1 MGEQV
6 TAQAGQVTATA
17 GDDEVFTFHDP
28 RVDRDISLPK
38 KIGDLDTKNFLQGII
53 EESRRMV
60 RKEFREKIS
69 QYESQLSEAQKLHDR
84 IEELE
89 NATLPAKD
97 REAKEYQKNLSKF
110 QTDLEKERAQRTQVE
125 SILKAEKL
133 NNALMREAAKYPD
146 IIDIEQTTTLFQAQC
161 SPTLSIDGDNVKLT
175 AKLNGEETELSD
187 AFTKWLASD
196 RNANLLKNKLQP
208 GSGSAGGSRA
218 STSTTMTRAQFNA
231 LSAAARMQYITE
243 GGGLKD

>member
-1 MGEQV
+1 MGEEITTPEGGAETFEFKNPQTNQNLV
-6 TAQAGQVTATA
+6 LPKTVGQVDMKGLLEGVIAKSNEFA
-17 GDDEVFTFHDP
+17 
-28 RVDRDISLPK
+28 RK
-38 KIGDLDTKNFLQGII
+38 KYQAELEGLRGQA
-53 EESRRMV
+53 
-60 RKEFREKIS
+60 
-69 QYESQLSEAQKLHDR
+69 SEAEQLKAR

-89 NATLPAKD
+89 NINLPAKD
-97 REAKEYQKNLSKF
+97 REAKEYQKNLTKF
-110 QTDLEKERAQRTQVE
+110 QQELEKERTARTQVE

-161 SPTLSIDGDNVKLT
+161 SPTLSIDGETVKLS
-175 AKLNGEETELSD
+175 AKLNGEETELSE

-218 STSTTMTRAQFNA
+218 STTTTMTRSQFEA
-231 LSAAARMQYITE
+231 LGSAARMAYIAE
-243 GGGLKD
+243 GGQLKD

>member
-1 MGEQV
+1 MGEET
-6 TAQAGQVTATA
+6 TAQAGA
-17 GDDEVFTFHDP
+17 ETFEFKNP
-28 RVDRDISLPK
+28 QTNQNVILPK
-38 KIGDLDTKNFLQGII
+38 TVGDTDMKSFLEGVIAKSNEFARKKYQG
-53 EESRRMV
+53 ELEQLRG
-60 RKEFREKIS
+60 
-69 QYESQLSEAQKLHDR
+69 QLSEVDQLKAQL
-84 IEELE
+84 EELQ
-89 NATLPAKD
+89 NINLPAKD

-110 QTDLEKERAQRTQVE
+110 QQDLEKERAQRTQVE

-161 SPTLSIDGDNVKLT
+161 SPTLSIDGENVKLS

-196 RNANLLKNKLQP
+196 RNANLLKNKLHP

-218 STSTTMTRAQFNA
+218 STTTTMTRAQFEA
-231 LSAAARMQYITE
+231 LGSAARMDYIAK